1 MFCSNCGSKV
11 EEGNLFCTSC
21 GAKVEGAAAP
31 VQAPKYEEFVL
42 GSTEE
47 VPAKKKKKAPKWV
60 LPAAI
65 AGVLAVVV
73 AVVCIFLFGNSSAN
87 LSGQDHLKKVETEA
101 LNGYVD
107 SLTQLYGN
115 FIGNVSN
122 GQSMP
127 AGSGDINVSVRLG
140 DDLKDILEMYT
151 GGEIDLSWLNE
162 IAMKMKTDT
171 YEDLQ
176 KLDVELL
183 LSNKEII
190 VVSAVLDWAEECLYL
205 GVPNLNDTYLEM
217 DLDALGVMDQM
228 EEYLGTM
235 QSMMAYDGDLPDA
248 ATVNAL
254 LDKYVGV
261 ILNNLPKVDKES
273 DKVSLGGL
281 EQKCYVLTLEI
292 NQQDL
297 MKIAKALL
305 ETAKDDDQLL
315 DVIESFSDY
324 YNEMM
329 EAQMDNYGYG
339 YGWTYV
345 DFAEEFEDAV
355 DYALEMFEDIDI
367 DDLDDD
373 TLFELVTYVDNKD
386 NIIGQTLEIDAADV
400 ELSYL
405 TVTEGKDFRFEA
417 MLGMVEIEGKGTV
430 SNNILNGEYVLSVD
444 GDEYLEVNVQ
454 NFDQKKW
461 ENGELV
467 GKFILT
473 PTEDMMDQLD
483 TYIGADLS
491 LSLDVNMTNTTA
503 MMDVEVMIDGLMM
516 VGVKMEV
523 TSREGQKVTIPSNTV
538 SGMDQEDL
546 MDWVLDFDFDKIIDN
561 LDAAGIPNE
570 YLDMLE
576 DVLDQVG

>member
-1 MFCSNCGSKV
+1 MERFLSSG
-11 EEGNLFCTSC
+11 
-21 GAKVEGAAAP
+21 
-31 VQAPKYEEFVL
+31 
-42 GSTEE
+42 
-47 VPAKKKKKAPKWV
+47 KKKAPKWV